1 MENAEKKK
9 GLRVPNIMVIFAVMI
24 LVMCLLTYVLPA
36 GTYKFDEQGRAIAGS
51 YHYIEKN
58 PVNPWQALLMLQQCI
73 IESGL
78 IMALMLGVG
87 SAICVMIDTGALD
100 EVVAYALYRLKNKS
114 IPVLIPLVIYVF
126 SLIGAFAGNDSMMAF
141 VAVGMLF
148 CRRVR
153 LDSLVAVGMFYLS
166 VITGQACGPTI
177 MLCMV
182 AQQMAGLPPISIVGI
197 RMTIWAILTT
207 WCAVYVTH
215 YAWKIHKDPSK
226 SIMGEILTP
235 KEDEN
240 EVAEVK
246 PTFRSFAVLFIMVG
260 AFVFYAFGA
269 VSYGWSYDWLIA
281 LSFMGAILCSAL
293 YRVNPNVV
301 GARFLQGAKDM
312 GGVCLMLGI
321 AKIVGSVLMRGNVMH
336 TITHGVV
343 QVVERF
349 GPGGA
354 AIGVFI
360 FILLFNLVVYSGTS
374 KAFVVMPILTPMADI
389 IGMSRQVLCV
399 AFQLGDGFTNPFTPM
414 SPVTMGSLALADNT
428 PWDKWARFLLPF
440 MTVNIIFGC
449 ALIYFLQYIGLDV
462 PLAEV
467 QWMP

>member
-1 MENAEKKK
+1 M
-9 GLRVPNIMVIFAVMI
+9 M
-24 LVMCLLTYVLPA
+24 
-36 GTYKFDEQGRAIAGS
+36 Q
-51 YHYIEKN
+51 
-58 PVNPWQALLMLQQCI
+58 QAI

-87 SAICVMIDTGALD
+87 SAICVMIETGALD
-100 EVVAYALYRLKNKS
+100 EVVAYGLYRLRDKS
-114 IPVLIPLVIYVF
+114 IPILIPAVIYVF

-141 VAVGMLF
+141 VTVGMLF
-148 CRRVR
+148 CRRVK

-166 VITGQACGPTI
+166 VITGQATGPTI

-182 AQQMAGLPPISIVGI
+182 AQQLAGLPPISIVGT
-197 RMTIWAILTT
+197 RMTLWLILTT
-207 WCAVYVTH
+207 WCAIYVTR

-226 SIMGEILTP
+226 SIMGTILVP
-235 KEDEN
+235 NEGDEN
-240 EVAEVK
+240 VTEVK
-246 PTFRSFAVLFIMVG
+246 PTFRSFAVLFLMVG

-281 LSFMGAILCSAL
+281 LSFLAAILCSAL
-293 YRVNPNVV
+293 YKVNPNVV

-312 GGVCLMLGI
+312 GGVCLMLGV
-321 AKIVGSVLMRGNVMH
+321 AKIVGMVLLKGNIMH

-343 QVVERF
+343 LLVQDL
-349 GPGGA
+349 GPGFA

-360 FILLFNLVVYSGTS
+360 FILLFNIIVYSGTS

-414 SPVTMGSLALADNT
+414 SPVTMGSLALADDC
-428 PWDKWARFLLPF
+428 PWDKWAKFLMPF
-440 MTVNIIFGC
+440 MAVNIIFG
-449 ALIYFLQYIGLDV
+449 AAVIYYFQYIGLDV
-462 PLAEV
+462 PLV
-467 QWMP
+467 PIP

>member
-1 MENAEKKK
+1 
-9 GLRVPNIMVIFAVMI
+9 MVIFAVMI
-24 LVMCLLTYVLPA
+24 LVMCLLTYLLPA
-36 GTYKFDEQGRAIAGS
+36 GTYEFDANGRAIAGS
-51 YHYIEKN
+51 YHFIEGN
-58 PVNPWQALLMLQQCI
+58 PINPWKAMLMLQQAI
-73 IESGL
+73 IDSGL

-100 EVVAYALYRLKNKS
+100 EMVAYALYRLKDKS
-114 IPVLIPLVIYVF
+114 IPVLIPLVIYIF

-141 VAVGMLF
+141 VTVGMLF

-197 RMTIWAILTT
+197 RMTIWMILTT
-207 WCAVYVTH
+207 WCAIYVTR

-226 SIMGEILTP
+226 SIMGEVLKP
-235 KEDEN
+235 NNGDE
-240 EVAEVK
+240 EVVEVK
-246 PTFRSFAVLFIMVG
+246 PNFRSFAVLFVMVG
-260 AFVFYAFGA
+260 AFVLYAFGA

-281 LSFMGAILCSAL
+281 LSFLGAIVCSAL

-301 GARFLQGAKDM
+301 GARFLKGAKDM

-321 AKIVGSVLMRGNVMH
+321 AKIVGNVLMQGNIMH

-343 QVVERF
+343 LVVERF

-360 FILLFNLVVYSGTS
+360 FILLFNIIVYSGTS
-374 KAFVVMPILTPMADI
+374 KAFVVMPILTPMADV
-389 IGMSRQVLCV
+389 IGMSRQVLCL

-414 SPVTMGSLALADNT
+414 SPVTMGSLALAGDT
-428 PWDKWARFLLPF
+428 PWDKWAKFLMPF
-440 MTVNIIFGC
+440 MMVNIIFGC
-449 ALIYFLQYIGLDV
+449 IILYFFQSIGLET
-462 PLAEV
+462 PLAAA
-467 QWMP
+467 QWTP

>member
-1 MENAEKKK
+1 MENTANKKSIK
-9 GLRVPNIMVIFAVMI
+9 VPHIMVIFAVMI
-24 LVMCLLTYVLPA
+24 IIMCLLTYILPA
-36 GTYKFDEQGRAIAGS
+36 GKYDFDANGRAIAGS
-51 YHYIEKN
+51 YHFIERN
-58 PVNPWQALLMLQQCI
+58 PVNPWKALLMLQQCV

-87 SAICVMIDTGALD
+87 SAICVMIETGALD
-100 EVVAYALYRLKNKS
+100 EVVAYALYKLRDKS
-114 IPVLIPLVIYVF
+114 VPVLIPLVIVIF

-141 VAVGMLF
+141 VTVGMLF
-148 CRRVR
+148 CRRVK

-197 RMTIWAILTT
+197 RMTVWAVLTA
-207 WCAVYVTH
+207 WCAIYVTR
-215 YAWKIHKDPSK
+215 YAWMIHKDPSK
-226 SIMGEILTP
+226 SIMGKTLVPRPGEEEI
-235 KEDEN
+235 K
-240 EVAEVK
+240 EVK
-246 PTFRSFAVLFIMVG
+246 PTFRSFAVLFVMVG

-281 LSFMGAILCSAL
+281 LSFAGAILCSAF
-293 YRVNPNVV
+293 YKVNPNVV

-321 AKIVGSVLMRGNVMH
+321 AKIVGMVLSTGNIMH

-343 QVVERF
+343 LLVQDL
-349 GPGGA
+349 GPGFA
-354 AIGVFI
+354 AIGVFF
-360 FILLFNLVVYSGTS
+360 FILIFNILVYSGTS
-374 KAFVVMPILTPMADI
+374 KAFVVMPILTPMADV

-414 SPVTMGSLALADNT
+414 SPVTMGSLALADDC
-428 PWDKWARFLLPF
+428 PWDKWVKFLLPF
-440 MTVNIIFGC
+440 MIVNIIFGS
-449 ALIYFLQYIGLDV
+449 ALIYYLQYIGLEV
-462 PLAEV
+462 PLV
-467 QWMP
+467 LP

>member
-1 MENAEKKK
+1 MENTAKKK

-24 LVMCLLTYVLPA
+24 LLMCVLTYVLPA
-36 GTYKFDEQGRAIAGS
+36 GQYEFDANKRAIAGS
-51 YHYIEKN
+51 YHFVEKS
-58 PVNPWQALLMLQQCI
+58 PVNPWTALLMMQQAI

-100 EVVAYALYRLKNKS
+100 EVVSYALYRLRDKS
-114 IPVLIPLVIYVF
+114 IPVLIPLVIVVF

-141 VAVGMLF
+141 VTVGMLF

-166 VITGQACGPTI
+166 VITGQATGPTI

-182 AQQMAGLPPISIVGI
+182 AQQLAGLPPISIVGI
-197 RMTIWAILTT
+197 RMTVWTILTA
-207 WCAVYVTH
+207 WCAIYVTR

-226 SIMGEILTP
+226 SIMGELLIP
-235 KEDEN
+235 NEDDEN
-240 EVAEVK
+240 VTEVK

-281 LSFMGAILCSAL
+281 LSFLAAILCSAF
-293 YRVNPNVV
+293 YKVNPNVV
-301 GARFLQGAKDM
+301 GARFLKGAKDM

-321 AKIVGSVLMRGNVMH
+321 AKIVGMVLMQGRIMH

-343 QVVERF
+343 LLVQDL
-349 GPGGA
+349 GPGFA
-354 AIGVFI
+354 AIGVFF
-360 FILLFNLVVYSGTS
+360 FILIFNVIVYSGTS

-414 SPVTMGSLALADNT
+414 SPVTMGSLALADDC
-428 PWDKWARFLLPF
+428 PWDKWVRFLMPF
-440 MTVNIIFGC
+440 MIVNIVFGC
-449 ALIYFLQYIGLDV
+449 ILIYYLQYIGLDV
-462 PLAEV
+462 PLV
-467 QWMP
+467 N